1 VLGFVL
7 ASVWTLVA
15 GCAVLPG
22 AGPSYTSFS
31 YHCDA
36 DRCDVTVR
44 GEQVVEWEES
54 TTIID
59 GPVHVKS
66 SEVVAAVGISEI
78 SDGRATFA
86 FEEDAVTV
94 DVGRVMLVGYA
105 SVHLMAVDGETVR
118 FAVDFSPAVVSAD
131 DVGAW
136 ISWELGIDR
145 EHAGCPA
152 TWWLMLGP

>member
-1 VLGFVL
+1 VCFAL
-7 ASVWTLVA
+7 ASE
-15 GCAVLPG
+15 CAEVDASRCSGSSSPACGPGRGLCRSPWCRPVEHELQLPL
-22 AGPSYTSFS
+22 
-31 YHCDA
+31 DA

-44 GEQVVEWEES
+44 GEQVVEWEEF

-94 DVGRVMLVGYA
+94 DVGRVMLVGHA

-118 FAVDFSPAVVSAD
+118 FAVDFSPAGVSA
-131 DVGAW
+131 
-136 ISWELGIDR
+136 E
-145 EHAGCPA
+145 
-152 TWWLMLGP
+152 